1 MPPRTSRKKQLKAA
15 REALLEKQTT
25 IAEDSDQDVDS
36 LKNCLYKAV
45 QQTQLLEQ
53 QLADQAKV
61 CVDLQDNFHTSQ
73 DLIKALRAE
82 ILSLKSKNSDIYH
95 QLCME
100 RQCSKCTTSKN
111 TSITSQILLLKKAFK
126 RIEGFFRHH
135 YKTFEN
141 K

>member
-1 MPPRTSRKKQLKAA
+1 MPSRTSHKKQLKAA

-73 DLIKALRAE
+73 DLIKALHAE

-95 QLCME
+95 
-100 RQCSKCTTSKN
+100 
-111 TSITSQILLLKKAFK
+111 
-126 RIEGFFRHH
+126 
-135 YKTFEN
+135 
-141 K
+141 